1 MPRKVTSTKQFW
13 IQLWQGVL
21 TAFSTFSLF
30 PVQAPAYRPEN
41 LRFTL
46 AALPLVGAA
55 IGLCQGLVL
64 LVAQA
69 LNLPGLVFAL
79 LIFSLEAY
87 LTGFIHLD
95 GLADASD
102 AIFSRRDRDRMLEIM
117 HDPLTGPM
125 AVIALVLHS
134 LWQIIFWSDLYALLP
149 QPLSQVQLFI
159 ILLALPA
166 FLRALSGGLTQ
177 VMPKAHKTGMSRTM
191 APQSDPLANRL
202 LALHGLAWAVLLVL
216 ALTWRGL
223 VLVLALGLAWQAGRT
238 YYMKSFAGIS
248 GDLAGQALCLF
259 SDLSLLLLSLLLRL

>member
-1 MPRKVTSTKQFW
+1 MAKVSTPPKIWSQIW
-13 IQLWQGVL
+13 SGIL

-30 PVQAPAYRPEN
+30 PVKAPAYHPEN

-46 AALPLVGAA
+46 AAFPLVGAA

-64 LVAQA
+64 LLARAVG
-69 LNLPGLVFAL
+69 LSGLVFGL
-79 LIFSLEAY
+79 LIYSLEAY

-125 AVIALVLHS
+125 AVIALVIHS
-134 LWQIIFWSDLYALLP
+134 LWQIILWSDLYRLVPQNTSQARLFMTLL
-149 QPLSQVQLFI
+149 V
-159 ILLALPA
+159 LPA

-177 VMPKAHKTGMSRTM
+177 VMPKAQKTGMSRTM
-191 APQSDPLANRL
+191 APEPDPLANRL
-202 LALHGLAWAVLLVL
+202 LVVHGLIWALVL
-216 ALTWRGL
+216 SLALGWRGL
-223 VLVLALGLAWQAGRT
+223 VLALLLALAWQAART
-238 YYMKSFAGIS
+238 YYQRTFGGIS

-259 SDLSLLLLSLLLRL
+259 SDFSLLLLSLLLRL

>member
-1 MPRKVTSTKQFW
+1 MAKVSSSTKLGSQVW
-13 IQLWQGVL
+13 TGIL

-30 PVQAPAYRPEN
+30 PVKAPAYRPEN

-46 AALPLVGAA
+46 AAFPLVGAA
-55 IGLCQGLVL
+55 LGLCQGFVL

-69 LNLPGLVFAL
+69 FDLPGLVFAL

-125 AVIALVLHS
+125 AVIALVIHS
-134 LWQIIFWSDLYALLP
+134 LWQMIFWSDLYGLVPQHITQARLLMT
-149 QPLSQVQLFI
+149 
-159 ILLALPA
+159 LLALPA
-166 FLRALSGGLTQ
+166 FLRALSAGLTQ
-177 VMPKAHKTGMSRTM
+177 VMPKAQKTGMSQAM
-191 APQSDPLANRL
+191 APQPDPLANRL
-202 LALHGLAWAVLLVL
+202 LLVHGLIWALVL
-216 ALTWRGL
+216 CLTLTWRGL
-223 VLVLALGLAWQAGRT
+223 ALVLALALTWQASRSYYQRT
-238 YYMKSFAGIS
+238 FAGIS